1 MRRLPAHFQ
10 RIIEVKSL
18 VFGKENCVLTSSVD
32 RSIKVWNLEY
42 IFQEVRATT
51 TELQM
56 TECKSTIPYSSSSQ
70 SSIAALH

>member
-1 MRRLPAHFQ
+1 VWWGCGKLNSLDSPSNGSLVRRLPAHFQ

-42 IFQEVRATT
+42 IFQEVGSSYRG
-51 TELQM
+51 
-56 TECKSTIPYSSSSQ
+56 YS
-70 SSIAALH
+70 L